1 MTNTANP
8 TQQEIVAALGQELLD
23 AAFAYEQYGERLK
36 EKLDIIDYYG
46 EHPETPPREVI
57 NELGGIDG
65 LLDTVLEKERLVS
78 ARGRALDAYVTAR
91 RLVEAPSG
99 LVAESASA

>member
-1 MTNTANP
+1 MSTTNP

-46 EHPETPPREVI
+46 EHPENPREAI
-57 NELGGIDG
+57 NALGGIDG
-65 LLDTVLEKERLVS
+65 LLDTVFEKERLVS

-91 RLVEAPSG
+91 RLMEAPSG